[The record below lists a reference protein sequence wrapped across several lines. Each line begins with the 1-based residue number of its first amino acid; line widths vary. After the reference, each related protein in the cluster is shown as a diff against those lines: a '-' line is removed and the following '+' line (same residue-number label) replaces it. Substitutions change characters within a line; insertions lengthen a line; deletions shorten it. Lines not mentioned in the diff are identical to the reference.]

1 MSFLNPFGSE
11 HNMFRQTVSNFVEKE
26 IKPHVEKWE
35 EAGDVPRG
43 VFKRLGDLGILG
55 IRYDER
61 YGGSGLDF
69 WYTLIL
75 CEELARSTYI
85 GVGVAILMQCEMS
98 TGALQSYGSEQLKEQ
113 YLAGAI
119 RGDILGCLGITEP
132 STGSDVGA
140 IRTAARRDGDRYIIN
155 GSKTFITNATI
166 ADYVLLAA
174 RTGGAGTG
182 GISFILVPTDTPGF
196 VVGRRLKKMGVHCS
210 GTAELF
216 LEDCVVPTANL
227 LGEENKG
234 FKYVMQHFQGERLVL
249 CGFALGAMDALMREA
264 LTYGGDRAVFGRPI
278 TSHQVWKHRIADLL
292 TKIAAARQLTYLAV
306 EAYNT
311 GQRGDKEI
319 SMAKL
324 FTATLVKEVAD
335 EVFQLHGGYGYM
347 EEYPVCR
354 IYRDVAAF
362 TIGGGTNEVMRELI
376 AKQNGL

>member
-26 IKPHVEKWE
+26 IKPHVEHWE
-35 EAGDVPRG
+35 EVGDIPRDI
-43 VFKRLGDLGILG
+43 FKKLGDLGILG
-55 IRYDER
+55 IRYEER

-85 GVGVAILMQCEMS
+85 GVGVSILMQCEMS
-98 TGALQSYGSEQLKEQ
+98 TGAIQSYGSEQLKEQ

-119 RGDILGCLGITEP
+119 RGDLLGCLGITEP
-132 STGSDVGA
+132 SAGSDVGA
-140 IRTAARRDGDRYIIN
+140 
-155 GSKTFITNATI
+155 ITNATI

-174 RTGGAGTG
+174 RTGGPGTG

-196 VVGRRLKKMGVHCS
+196 SVGRRLKKMGVHCS

-216 LEDCVVPTANL
+216 LEDCVVPAANL

-234 FKYVMQHFQGERLVL
+234 FKYIMQHFQGERLVL
-249 CGFALGAMDALMREA
+249 CGFALGAMDALMKEA
-264 LTYGGDRAVFGRPI
+264 LTYGRVREVFGRPI
-278 TSHQVWKHRIADLL
+278 TGHQVWKHRLADLL

-335 EVFQLHGGYGYM
+335 QVFQMHGGYGYM

-362 TIGGGTNEVMRELI
+362 TIGAGTNEVMREII
-376 AKQNGL
+376 AKQSGL